1 MSAYYTNGLKAR
13 RYELLKD
20 LRQAMARY
28 ATLERTHHP
37 SKIDQGKY
45 IDLIKK
51 MIAMVDA
58 ELERENPRN
67 IQEEVNDVCQAGNV
81 PAYDDKI

>member
-1 MSAYYTNGLKAR
+1 MGAYYNNGLKAR

-45 IDLIKK
+45 IELIKK
-51 MIAMVDA
+51 MIALVDA
-58 ELERENPRN
+58 ERDNENT
-67 IQEEVNDVCQAGNV
+67 NDLIEQTI
-81 PAYDDKI
+81 K